1 VHRNGAKIIVRLIFT
16 DLDGSLLD
24 HNTYSFA
31 PAAELLLELEQQQIP
46 VIPVTSKTRAEV
58 MALRQTLNNKHPFI
72 IENGAAICIPKQYFP
87 NCPEGAVVMDNQWL
101 ICNSQPRSQWLG
113 LLDTVS
119 HEFAGQYQT
128 FSSICT
134 DQGVAALA
142 KLTGLTV
149 EQAALAQQRE
159 YSEPIHWLGS
169 ASRKAEFIDRLSSV
183 GGHLLQGGRF
193 LTLGGKTNKGLA
205 LLQLQAIYTAN
216 SNQPHQSIAIG
227 DSDND
232 ISMLEAA
239 DAALVI
245 ASANH
250 PAPEVNL
257 REHLFVSTATGPHG
271 WVEGVTAWLADD

>member
-1 VHRNGAKIIVRLIFT
+1 MRLIFT

-31 PAAELLLELEQQQIP
+31 PAAELLLALEQQQIP

-58 MALRQTLNNKHPFI
+58 MALRQTLHNQHPFI
-72 IENGAAICIPKQYFP
+72 IENGAAICIPRGYFRH
-87 NCPEGAVVMDNQWL
+87 CPEDAEAIDKQWL
-101 ICNSQPRSQWLG
+101 ICNSQPRHQWLE
-113 LLDTVS
+113 LLNKVGP
-119 HEFAGQYQT
+119 EFTDEYQT
-128 FSSICT
+128 FSSICAN
-134 DQGVAALA
+134 GGIAALA
-142 KLTGLTV
+142 ELTGLSI

-159 YSEPIHWLGS
+159 YSEPIHWLGN
-169 ASRKAEFIDRLSSV
+169 ADRKAEFIAQLTSA

-193 LTLGGKTNKGLA
+193 LTLGDNTNKGLA

-239 DAALVI
+239 DAALII

-250 PAPEVNL
+250 PAPEINP
-257 REHLFVSTATGPHG
+257 REHLFVSKATGPQG
-271 WVEGVTAWLADD
+271 WVEGVTAWLAND

>member
-1 VHRNGAKIIVRLIFT
+1 MRLIFT

-31 PAAELLLELEQQQIP
+31 PAADLLLQLEQQQIP

-58 MALRQTLNNKHPFI
+58 MALRQTLHNQHPFI
-72 IENGAAICIPKQYFP
+72 IENGAAICIPRGYFRQ
-87 NCPEGAVVMDNQWL
+87 CPEGAETIDKQWL
-101 ICNSQPRSQWLG
+101 ICNSQPRRQWLE
-113 LLDTVS
+113 LLD
-119 HEFAGQYQT
+119 EAGPDFADEYQT
-128 FSSICT
+128 FSSICA
-134 DQGVAALA
+134 DGGIAALA
-142 KLTGLTV
+142 EITGLSID
-149 EQAALAQQRE
+149 QATLAQQRE
-159 YSEPIHWLGS
+159 YSEPIQWLGS
-169 ASRKAEFIDRLSSV
+169 AERKTEFIARLTTA

-193 LTLGGKTNKGLA
+193 LTLGGNTNKGLA
-205 LLQLQAIYTAN
+205 LLQLQAIYQAN

-227 DSDND
+227 DSGND

-250 PAPEVNL
+250 PAPEVNP
-257 REHLFVSTATGPHG
+257 REHLFVSIATGPHG